1 QIVSSIGENK
11 VADLADNK
19 VVIYGNHEGNNQK
32 WRFTFNRDKQAY
44 KITSVSNPKLALT
57 WDSKD
62 SDKIFGYA
70 GDYDSQYWRVE
81 RTSDGY
87 FTLRNYKNPKMVL
100 DLPDSNTT
108 NSNQLKAHKDN
119 GGSENQKWHLQNT
132 KKNPDGKTIYDMTI
146 RPGMNIQ
153 INVPVLYDD
162 FTEKSGQWDGGDYDK
177 ENALYK
183 GQCYKIP
190 KKEVG
195 VYSDFNLERNA
206 IYLIIMAVKGSQ
218 TGKKNVTVEVN
229 GVTGIKEIGNFIVD
243 KDYKYE
249 KMVLKT
255 FGGMEEHLEI
265 LIKNHTQSPVYIDN
279 FSVIKIGKGMD
290 ELRKENKNYAQ
301 QIDLSARYYV
311 NPVSDEKMVI
321 ANVNG
326 EAVMKKNTNENKYFK
341 FAFDKTDNSFVI
353 IDTKKELVLTW
364 DKLKSKITFES
375 GKIET
380 WYLKKSTNPKQMGYQ
395 IINYLDRSKVLE
407 YDTDNDGKVK
417 DGKRIR
423 IATLDENKPSQY
435 FRFPQKVQ
443 E

>member
-1 QIVSSIGENK
+1 
-11 VADLADNK
+11 
-19 VVIYGNHEGNNQK
+19 
-32 WRFTFNRDKQAY
+32 
-44 KITSVSNPKLALT
+44 
-57 WDSKD
+57 
-62 SDKIFGYA
+62 
-70 GDYDSQYWRVE
+70 
-81 RTSDGY
+81 
-87 FTLRNYKNPKMVL
+87 
-100 DLPDSNTT
+100 
-108 NSNQLKAHKDN
+108 
-119 GGSENQKWHLQNT
+119 
-132 KKNPDGKTIYDMTI
+132 
-146 RPGMNIQ
+146 
-153 INVPVLYDD
+153 
-162 FTEKSGQWDGGDYDK
+162 
-177 ENALYK
+177 
-183 GQCYKIP
+183 
-190 KKEVG
+190 
-195 VYSDFNLERNA
+195 
-206 IYLIIMAVKGSQ
+206 
-218 TGKKNVTVEVN
+218 
-229 GVTGIKEIGNFIVD
+229 
-243 KDYKYE
+243 
-249 KMVLKT
+249 
-255 FGGMEEHLEI
+255 
-265 LIKNHTQSPVYIDN
+265 N